1 MKFVTIE
8 VQQTAGNSD
17 DLSRCIEEFDD
28 KRCGNGS
35 MSCEAADQQ
44 MIAQIVMQC
53 EDFIKEHQAQF
64 DGCDMRVVVSDPFE
78 LEG

>member
-1 MKFVTIE
+1 MTND
-8 VQQTAGNSD
+8 A
-17 DLSRCIEEFDD
+17 
-28 KRCGNGS
+28 GNGS

>member
-28 KRCGNGS
+28 KRCG
-35 MSCEAADQQ
+35 
-44 MIAQIVMQC
+44 
-53 EDFIKEHQAQF
+53 
-64 DGCDMRVVVSDPFE
+64 
-78 LEG
+78 